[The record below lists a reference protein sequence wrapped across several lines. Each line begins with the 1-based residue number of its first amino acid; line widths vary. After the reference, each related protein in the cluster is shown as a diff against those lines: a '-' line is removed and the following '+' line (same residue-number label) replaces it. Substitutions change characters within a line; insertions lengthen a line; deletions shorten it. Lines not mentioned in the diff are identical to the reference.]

1 LSTDYTYPVHARPAR
16 RRDALATMAAI

>member
-1 LSTDYTYPVHARPAR
+1 LSTDYAYPVHARPAR